1 MMALAGV
8 ALVAGCAAQPMTRER
23 AARLCAD
30 EARAA
35 DGISGSIGV
44 GAGSEGGSAAGRLVI
59 TSAILDP
66 QSEADGKTRMAGGGE
81 SGLTLSIEG
90 ATPNHIRTTLL
101 AQSSPS
107 QILPLEPE
115 GDQ

>member
-1 MMALAGV
+1 MRAAPLVLAC
-8 ALVAGCAAQPMTRER
+8 AAAAFLAGCAAQPMTRER

-44 GAGSEGGSAAGRLVI
+44 GAGSEGGSASGRLVI

-66 QSEADGKTRMAGGGE
+66 QSEADALEACIARRMAGGGDAPPR

-90 ATPNHIRTTLL
+90 SL
-101 AQSSPS
+101 
-107 QILPLEPE
+107 
-115 GDQ
+115 

>member
-1 MMALAGV
+1 MRAAPLVMAGAAA

-44 GAGSEGGSAAGRLVI
+44 GAGSEGPSAGGRLVI

-66 QSEADGKTRMAGGGE
+66 RTEADALEACITRRMAGGGAAPPRP
-81 SGLTLSIEG
+81 GLTVAIEG
-90 ATPNHIRTTLL
+90 SL
-101 AQSSPS
+101 
-107 QILPLEPE
+107 
-115 GDQ
+115 

>member
-1 MMALAGV
+1 MRAASLVMAGLAL

-44 GAGSEGGSAAGRLVI
+44 GGGSEGPAAGGRLVI
-59 TSAILDP
+59 TSAILNP
-66 QSEADGKTRMAGGGE
+66 RSEADALEACIERRMAGGGDAPPR
-81 SGLTLSIEG
+81 SGLTIAIEG
-90 ATPNHIRTTLL
+90 SL
-101 AQSSPS
+101 
-107 QILPLEPE
+107 
-115 GDQ
+115 

>member
-1 MMALAGV
+1 MRPRRSSWHVPQL

-44 GAGSEGGSAAGRLVI
+44 GAGSEGGLR
-59 TSAILDP
+59 
-66 QSEADGKTRMAGGGE
+66 RAGGW
-81 SGLTLSIEG
+81 
-90 ATPNHIRTTLL
+90 
-101 AQSSPS
+101 
-107 QILPLEPE
+107 
-115 GDQ
+115 